1 MKTIG
6 SIFSDI
12 RRRGVLQTIA
22 MYIVSAWIVLQA
34 SDVLF
39 PGAGIPES
47 AIRYVFVG
55 AVFGFPLVLIFGWMY
70 DISTKGVR
78 RTPPA
83 AMANSDGLALRNFD
97 VAVIAGLALAMLV
110 IVGSVTAKVL
120 NEVGTVDLSEDE
132 VAAGENSI
140 AVLPFIDLSEDSA
153 NEYFVD
159 GIAEELLNQLA
170 NVASLQVAARTSSF
184 FFKGK
189 NEPVQSIGRQLGVRT
204 VLEGSVRRSGNR
216 IRVTAQ
222 LINAADGYHLWSDN
236 FDRELGDVFA
246 IQEEIARAITDSLKV
261 RLQAKESRQLA
272 SVPTENFEAYDFYLL
287 GQFYREKR
295 NPADLQK
302 SIELFQQALDL
313 DDRFAP
319 AYSALALSYL
329 YQAYY
334 DDLPSEKVLALTDPL
349 LDRCLELDPLLAEAH
364 ATRASVQLLLGNFA
378 AAEEGY
384 RKALGMK
391 PNYAGAWS
399 SLGFALV
406 RQSRLKEAAQAYGR
420 SEALDPLNA
429 SLRFNIGAL
438 HMLTGHY
445 PEGLESMKTVLQIAP
460 DRTRTENAI
469 AYWSIYYGRLEEAAR
484 WSKRAAE
491 REPDS
496 PATYSL
502 LAQLYGNLGMWE
514 QSLEAASQA
523 FAASPERTLYLDGVA
538 SNYFLVGDHARL
550 ASFVN
555 DEYAKIDPLA
565 PSGSSPMN
573 SIRYFWHGVL
583 AVLEGDY
590 LQAVADLTDAAGGE
604 EGISGAVYDE
614 ISTLKYLA
622 LAFRRQGRDEEANAL
637 LNQCLGLAREA
648 LEQGW
653 ATPTIFYR
661 TAQIHALR
669 GDADSAVQYLREAVD
684 KGWRAAAELEVAPL
698 WSNMQD
704 DAEFQKIIME
714 VNDDIRQQRQQ
725 VTQLL
730 GGPLP

>member
-1 MKTIG
+1 MKTMG
-6 SIFSDI
+6 SIFNDI

-39 PGAGIPES
+39 PGAGIPDS
-47 AIRYVFVG
+47 AIRYVFLG
-55 AVFGFPLVLIFGWMY
+55 AVLGFPLVLVFGWMY

-83 AMANSDGLALRNFD
+83 AMTNSDGLRLRKFD
-97 VAVIAGLALAMLV
+97 VALISGLSLAMLI

-120 NEVGTVDLSEDE
+120 NEVGPVVPSEG
-132 VAAGENSI
+132 VPAADENSI
-140 AVLPFIDLSEDSA
+140 AVLPFIDLSEDAA

-261 RLQAKESRQLA
+261 RLQAKESKKLA

-302 SIELFQQALDL
+302 SVELFRQALAL

-319 AYSALALSYL
+319 GYPALALSYL

-334 DDLPSEKVLALTDPL
+334 DDLPSEKVLELTEPL

-378 AAEEGY
+378 AAEVGF
-384 RKALGMK
+384 RKALDLK

-399 SLGFALV
+399 NLGFALV
-406 RQSRLKEAAQAYGR
+406 RQSHLEEAANAYAR
-420 SEALDPLNA
+420 SETLDPLNA
-429 SLRFNIGAL
+429 SLNFNIGAL
-438 HMLTGHY
+438 RMLTGRFAD
-445 PEGLESMKTVLQIAP
+445 GLEYFKTVLKIAP
-460 DRTRTENAI
+460 ERTRTENAI
-469 AYWSIYYGRLEEAAR
+469 AYWSINFGRFEEAAR

-491 REPDS
+491 REPES

-502 LAQLYGNLGMWE
+502 LAQLYGSLGMWE
-514 QSLEAASQA
+514 QSLEAASKA
-523 FAASPERTLYLDGVA
+523 FAAAPERAFYLSGVA
-538 SNYFLVGDHARL
+538 SQYFRVGDHARL
-550 ASFVN
+550 AKFVN

-565 PSGSSPMN
+565 PSGHSPMN
-573 SIRYFWHGVL
+573 RIRYFWHGVL
-583 AVLEGDY
+583 AILEGDY

-604 EGISGAVYDE
+604 EGIANAVYDQ

-622 LAFRRQGRDEEANAL
+622 LAYRRQGLDEKADAL
-637 LNQCLGLAREA
+637 LEQSLGLSREA
-648 LEQGW
+648 FDQGW
-653 ATPTIFYR
+653 ATPAIFYR

-669 GDADSAVQYLREAVD
+669 GDTDSAVQLLREAVD
-684 KGWRAAAELEVAPL
+684 KGWRSAAELEVDPL
-698 WSNMQD
+698 WSDVQGN
-704 DAEFQKIIME
+704 AEFQNIVMA
-714 VNDDIRQQRQQ
+714 VNDDIRQQRQK

-730 GGPLP
+730 DDTLP